1 MPTFSISLTDA
12 ENGRVDEVRAEMQKM
27 FVGVSISKNDVVK
40 YLMFGR
46 SDKHKARLWDIFL
59 EFLTADVAEALDA
72 LGVDG
77 NDITTVLQRLSEAH
91 AKSRELHLPKW
102 SYPALV
108 DSTRLSPT
116 VLKWAAADGSK
127 ALSITGGRASPGRWS
142 WTSD

>member
-59 EFLTADVAEALDA
+59 EFLTADVAEALDV
-72 LGVDG
+72 LGVDR

-91 AKSRELHLPKW
+91 AKSRELHLPK
-102 SYPALV
+102 
-108 DSTRLSPT
+108 T
-116 VLKWAAADGSK
+116 VAED
-127 ALSITGGRASPGRWS
+127 IVPGRV
-142 WTSD
+142 